1 MEEYINVIVKEPGK
15 APVEI
20 TIRNELA
27 PLNDLVDGYIETV
40 QWDAKHVLIV
50 NEEGKLRHMEC
61 NFLMRNMDM
70 IVGTAV
76 WAGVDGEDLTSVAP
90 GLLEEVAEETG
101 YGPDAEEDLL
111 ACGDLEDILAEF
123 LGGDGEIRR
132 ILV

>member
-76 WAGVDGEDLTSVAP
+76 WAGVDGGDLVSVAP

-111 ACGDLEDILAEF
+111 VCGDLEDILAE
-123 LGGDGEIRR
+123 LLGDGEIRR

>member
-76 WAGVDGEDLTSVAP
+76 WAGVDGGDLVSVAP
-90 GLLEEVAEETG
+90 ACWRKWPRR
-101 YGPDAEEDLL
+101 PDTVPTL
-111 ACGDLEDILAEF
+111 
-123 LGGDGEIRR
+123 RR
-132 ILV
+132 ISSSAATWRTSWRSF

>member
-27 PLNDLVDGYIETV
+27 PLNDLVDGYIETI
-40 QWDAKHVLIV
+40 QWDARHVLIV

-111 ACGDLEDILAEF
+111 ACGDLEDILAEL
-123 LGGDGEIRR
+123 LGDDGEIRR

>member
-40 QWDAKHVLIV
+40 QWDARHVLIV

-70 IVGTAV
+70 IVGTVV

-111 ACGDLEDILAEF
+111 ACGDLEDILAE
-123 LGGDGEIRR
+123 LLGDGEIRR

>member
-27 PLNDLVDGYIETV
+27 SLNDLVDGYIETV

-76 WAGVDGEDLTSVAP
+76 WAGVDGEDLASVAP

-101 YGPDAEEDLL
+101 YGPDDEEDLL
-111 ACGDLEDILAEF
+111 ACGALEDILADL

>member
-27 PLNDLVDGYIETV
+27 PLRDLVDGYIEAV
-40 QWDAKHVLIV
+40 PWDARHVLIV

-61 NFLMRNMDM
+61 NFPMRNMDM

-101 YGPDAEEDLL
+101 YGPDDEEDLL
-111 ACGDLEDILAEF
+111 ACGDLEDILAEL
-123 LGGDGEIRR
+123 LGGEGEIRR

>member
-15 APVEI
+15 APIEI

-40 QWDAKHVLIV
+40 QWDARHVLIV

-76 WAGVDGEDLTSVAP
+76 WAGVDGEDLASVAP

-101 YGPDAEEDLL
+101 YGPDDEEDIL
-111 ACGDLEDILAEF
+111 ACGDLEDILAEL
-123 LGGDGEIRR
+123 LGGEGIR
-132 ILV
+132 I

>member
-40 QWDAKHVLIV
+40 QWDARYVLIV

-61 NFLMRNMDM
+61 NFLLRNMDM

-76 WAGVDGEDLTSVAP
+76 WAGVDGEDLASVAP
-90 GLLEEVAEETG
+90 GLLEEVTEETG
-101 YGPDAEEDLL
+101 YGPDAEEDIL
-111 ACGDLEDILAEF
+111 ACGDLEDILAEL

>member
-40 QWDAKHVLIV
+40 QWDARHVLIV

-76 WAGVDGEDLTSVAP
+76 WAGVDGEDFTSVAP
-90 GLLEEVAEETG
+90 GLLEEVAKETG

-111 ACGDLEDILAEF
+111 ACGDLEDILAEL
-123 LGGDGEIRR
+123 LGEDGEIRR
-132 ILV
+132 ILL

>member
-40 QWDAKHVLIV
+40 QWDARHVLIV

-76 WAGVDGEDLTSVAP
+76 WAGVDGEDLASVAP
-90 GLLEEVAEETG
+90 GLLEEVAEEPG

-111 ACGDLEDILAEF
+111 ACGDLEDILAEL
-123 LGGDGEIRR
+123 LGEGIR
-132 ILV
+132 I